1 MFAYV
6 VRLHR
11 DGYRSLPDCLQ
22 QTVADAV
29 HKAFVETGHEY
40 LHNELFNN
48 ELLRKY
54 DLTRIRSSLVLVL
67 LY

>member
-1 MFAYV
+1 VFAYV

-22 QTVADAV
+22 QTV

-48 ELLRKY
+48 ELLRLLTQEY
-54 DLTRIRSSLVLVL
+54 DQA
-67 LY
+67 